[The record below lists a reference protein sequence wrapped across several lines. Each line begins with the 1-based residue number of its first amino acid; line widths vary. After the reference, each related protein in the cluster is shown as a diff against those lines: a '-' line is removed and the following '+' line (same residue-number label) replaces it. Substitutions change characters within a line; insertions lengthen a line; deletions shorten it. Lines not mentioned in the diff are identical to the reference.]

1 MPTDASMSSATGTAT
16 VRRYTDLPGPPQ
28 WPVVGNLLQIAPGRL
43 HRQLEG
49 WADRYGSAF
58 QLRFGRRR
66 ILVMTEHGTIG
77 TVLRDRPDRFNRP
90 VHSGMALREMGLQVG
105 LFSANGDMWR
115 RQRRM
120 VMAGF
125 DPGHVKDYFP
135 SLLRVAQ
142 RLQGR
147 WRQAA
152 DRNAWIDLQADLMR
166 FTVDAIAGL
175 AFGSEVNTLQSDEDV
190 IQRHLNKIFPALFR
204 RILAP
209 VRYWRYVRL
218 PADRALDRSVR
229 AVRTAIEGF
238 IAQARDRIRQEPE
251 RREHPRN
258 LLEAMI
264 NAADEGG
271 SGLDDRDVAGN
282 VLVMLLAGEDTT
294 ANTLAWLIHFLH
306 AHPEVE
312 RKARDEVA
320 RVAPDPATYTPEAIG
335 ALDYVEACAMET
347 MRLKPVAPILTA
359 QSIEDTVVAG
369 IEVPA
374 DTLIFGLMR
383 RDALDG
389 AHFADP
395 FAFRP
400 ERWLAGAPSA
410 KLTSAKRVSM
420 PFGAGPRICPG
431 RYLALMEMK
440 MAIAMLLATFE
451 IEDVGTA
458 DGREPREHLAFSM
471 GPVGLRMRLKPR
483 AAVGAGSTTG
493 LAKEV
498 R

>member
-1 MPTDASMSSATGTAT
+1 MPTDASMSSATETAA

-152 DRNAWIDLQADLMR
+152 DRNAGIDLQADLMR

-190 IQRHLNKIFPALFR
+190 IQRHLEQDLPGPVPPHPGAGDGTGAMSGCR
-204 RILAP
+204 RIA
-209 VRYWRYVRL
+209 
-218 PADRALDRSVR
+218 RS
-229 AVRTAIEGF
+229 TAACGRC
-238 IAQARDRIRQEPE
+238 ARR
-251 RREHPRN
+251 
-258 LLEAMI
+258 
-264 NAADEGG
+264 
-271 SGLDDRDVAGN
+271 SGLHRPGT
-282 VLVMLLAGEDTT
+282 GS
-294 ANTLAWLIHFLH
+294 
-306 AHPEVE
+306 
-312 RKARDEVA
+312 
-320 RVAPDPATYTPEAIG
+320 DPPGSRSAASIRAT
-335 ALDYVEACAMET
+335 C
-347 MRLKPVAPILTA
+347 
-359 QSIEDTVVAG
+359 S
-369 IEVPA
+369 
-374 DTLIFGLMR
+374 R
-383 RDALDG
+383 R
-389 AHFADP
+389 
-395 FAFRP
+395 
-400 ERWLAGAPSA
+400 
-410 KLTSAKRVSM
+410 
-420 PFGAGPRICPG
+420 
-431 RYLALMEMK
+431 
-440 MAIAMLLATFE
+440 
-451 IEDVGTA
+451 
-458 DGREPREHLAFSM
+458 
-471 GPVGLRMRLKPR
+471 
-483 AAVGAGSTTG
+483 
-493 LAKEV
+493 
-498 R
+498 